1 MSDKNGGAN
10 GGAKTDATKADAT
23 ATSASDLDPAML
35 ARIAE
40 VRTRIQETFGKV
52 AMAMMAVPRYRSL
65 AIADLNHLV
74 LEPMLRDRV
83 AIAQPKAENAED
95 GSLAGIAIWASV
107 SEEVDAKIRE
117 QIKAGAFPV
126 RLRSDEWTSGDINW
140 LLDVIAPNARLAT
153 SVIANFR
160 QVVKEGDMRI
170 HPVVTRL
177 VEPDALK
184 RMGASPIKAEG
195 GEGGATS

>member
-1 MSDKNGGAN
+1 MSDRDAGEDGRA
-10 GGAKTDATKADAT
+10 GPTDETKA
-23 ATSASDLDPAML
+23 DLDPAMV
-35 ARIAE
+35 ARIAT
-40 VRTRIQETFGKV
+40 VRARIQETFGKV

-74 LEPMLRDRV
+74 LDPMLRERIAV
-83 AIAQPKAENAED
+83 AQSSDETGKD

-117 QIKAGAFPV
+117 QIKAGTFPV
-126 RLRSDEWTSGDINW
+126 RLRAEEWTSGEISW

-160 QVVKEGDMRI
+160 QVVKTDNLRI
-170 HPVVTRL
+170 HPLVTRL
-177 VEPDALK
+177 VDPEALK
-184 RMGASPIKAEG
+184 RMGATPIGAQ
-195 GEGGATS
+195 GE